1 MSLFD
6 YCAVIWCPN
15 MNQFKIIER
24 LHSKFTLSVS
34 NYLHAF
40 VILYWN
46 VDVFTLLYKFTKF
59 CIEFLLLICFI
70 YFTMQKM

>member
-1 MSLFD
+1 MDLYFS
-6 YCAVIWCPN
+6 VIKYRIYPIVPH
-15 MNQFKIIER
+15 KEEIIY
-24 LHSKFTLSVS
+24 TDV
-34 NYLHAF
+34 F